1 MEEVGN
7 ILQQIQSNLLEE
19 ATEFRDAN
27 MQKIDSMEEFIKFFT
42 PSNTEKPEIHGGF
55 ALCHWAGSNEEE
67 EKIAKDYKVT
77 IRCIPHGDQFSEEGT
92 CILTGKPSNRRVV
105 FSKAY

>member
-1 MEEVGN
+1 
-7 ILQQIQSNLLEE
+7 
-19 ATEFRDAN
+19 
-27 MQKIDSMEEFIKFFT
+27 MQKIDSMEEFIKFLLHQI
-42 PSNTEKPEIHGGF
+42 EKQKF
-55 ALCHWAGSNEEE
+55 MVASCCVMAGSEEE